1 MIRDHA
7 MFMYLNSLSRLHQP
21 NQLIDV
27 SSPHISKSME
37 ELGEGDQ
44 DLPPLP
50 PLPPPPVSTSQSQP
64 QNDNGAQQNSLLPTS
79 SRDKMHHCP
88 TCLKPFRSKQ
98 QLSQHDLVHN
108 GLRRHQC
115 SYCDKC
121 FKQLSH
127 LQQHVRIHTGEKPY
141 RCNVEGC
148 ERAFAQLSNLQHHLR
163 NHDDQV
169 KKASTKQFK
178 CVICHRC
185 YTNES
190 SLKSHT
196 LKMHIHI
203 KPLDQQQVQDLANR
217 QRKRKQKNPSM
228 YNAPTMVPLR
238 NRENGN
244 QNDCVITRIDH
255 NLDLRQ
261 VMRERQLS
269 HNAQQVR
276 ENMSLTE
283 RQQNGQVHNSL
294 FSNSTDHT
302 AEDLNLIERR
312 AQRELLLHE
321 PLASASLQMFSNQ
334 SISRRPSS
342 TIPTSMGSLG
352 ESSLVHQQ
360 SRDLY
365 SPLPSHHIDH
375 PTSPSPYPSLNLNV
389 SSNPYP
395 AHINHI
401 NRHLSPSTLT
411 PAHQH
416 YSAEINNSAMRLS
429 HRLPHMMVNP
439 MASNHMTLPTAP
451 SRLLDTM
458 PFSPLGN

>member
-1 MIRDHA
+1 MENGIKVIY
-7 MFMYLNSLSRLHQP
+7 FVCLSYISL
-21 NQLIDV
+21 V
-27 SSPHISKSME
+27 
-37 ELGEGDQ
+37 
-44 DLPPLP
+44 
-50 PLPPPPVSTSQSQP
+50 
-64 QNDNGAQQNSLLPTS
+64 
-79 SRDKMHHCP
+79 
-88 TCLKPFRSKQ
+88 
-98 QLSQHDLVHN
+98 
-108 GLRRHQC
+108 
-115 SYCDKC
+115 
-121 FKQLSH
+121 FKG
-127 LQQHVRIHTGEKPY
+127 TGEKPY

-169 KKASTKQFK
+169 KKAATKQFK
-178 CVICHRC
+178 CLICHRC

-203 KPLDQQQVQDLANR
+203 KPLDQHQIQDLANR
-217 QRKRKQKNPSM
+217 QRKRKQKNPTM
-228 YNAPTMVPLR
+228 YNSPTMVPLR

-244 QNDCVITRIDH
+244 PTDCVITRVDH
-255 NLDLRQ
+255 NLDLRHA
-261 VMRERQLS
+261 MRERQLS
-269 HNAQQVR
+269 QNAQQLR
-276 ENMSLTE
+276 DSLSLGE
-283 RQQNGQVHNSL
+283 RASNGQLHNSL
-294 FSNSTDHT
+294 FSNSVSDHHH
-302 AEDLNLIERR
+302 DDINSLERR

-334 SISRRPSS
+334 SITRRPSS
-342 TIPTSMGSLG
+342 TIPTSIGSISDGSLA
-352 ESSLVHQQ
+352 HQS

-389 SSNPYP
+389 TGNPYP

-401 NRHLSPSTLT
+401 NRHLSPSTIT

-416 YSAEINNSAMRLS
+416 YSANFNNSAMRLS

-439 MASNHMTLPTAP
+439 MATDHMTLPTAP